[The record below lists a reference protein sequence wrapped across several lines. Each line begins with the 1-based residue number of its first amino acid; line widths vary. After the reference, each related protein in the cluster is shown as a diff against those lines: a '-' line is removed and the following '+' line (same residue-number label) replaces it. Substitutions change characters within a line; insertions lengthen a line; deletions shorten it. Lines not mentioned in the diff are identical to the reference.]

1 MNILFLGEET
11 LQQPSLPVQTI
22 DTSLHELIRD
32 MFVIMEKDRGIGL
45 AAPQIGK
52 NIRLFIVKI
61 DDGIERVFINPHII
75 ATSERQCSYEE
86 GCLSIP
92 KVYASVTRP
101 EAVTV
106 QYQDLNGKRK
116 TMEASGLLARVIQHE
131 YDHLD
136 GILFVDR
143 LPETEKSELVDKF
156 QRNQQKQAQRRAK
169 RRMSAPC

>member
-11 LQQPSLPVQTI
+11 LTQSSLPVETI
-22 DTSLHELIRD
+22 DESLHELIRE
-32 MFVIMEKDRGIGL
+32 MFIAMEKDRGIGL
-45 AAPQIGK
+45 AAPQVGK

-75 ATSERQCSYEE
+75 ATSERQCNYEE

-92 KVYASVTRP
+92 KIYASVTRP
-101 EAVTV
+101 ETVTV
-106 QYQDLNGKRK
+106 QYQDQNGRRK

-131 YDHLD
+131 YDHLE

-143 LPETEKSELVDKF
+143 LPDAEKSELIDKF
-156 QRNQQKQAQRRAK
+156 QRNQQKKLQRHAK
-169 RRMSAPC
+169 RRFRTQC